1 MILLQLSKICENND
15 ISLIVLRQ
23 YGLIGSVRTFSREVC
38 AIESKPAD
46 VIISDLRLVN
56 PFPELK
62 AFAMS
67 IDLNHLD
74 SAEHSHC
81 PYAIILIQ
89 ALEEWKSH
97 VRYRYF

>member
-1 MILLQLSKICENND
+1 M
-15 ISLIVLRQ
+15 
-23 YGLIGSVRTFSREVC
+23 IGSVRTFSREVC

-62 AFAMS
+62 AFAIS
-67 IDLNHLD
+67 VDLNQLD

-89 ALEEWKSH
+89 ALEDWKSH
-97 VRYRYF
+97 VRNCFFELIFFIA